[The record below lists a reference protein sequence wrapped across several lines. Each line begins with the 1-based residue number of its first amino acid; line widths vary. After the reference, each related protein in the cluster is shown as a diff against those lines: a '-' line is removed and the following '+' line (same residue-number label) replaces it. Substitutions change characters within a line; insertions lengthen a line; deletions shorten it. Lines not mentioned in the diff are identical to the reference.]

1 MKRVHKK
8 VKVLV
13 VGVGRL
19 GKRFCESFAN
29 DKNLLEIVGV
39 TGFNPNSRYA
49 EELSIYDIPYYEKM
63 EDAIQKLGSKVDV
76 ILDTSVDHS
85 LQKIAEGVLEKT
97 HNHHTVTTS
106 IEDYLN
112 SSTEMAH

>member
-13 VGVGRL
+13 VGLSRL
-19 GKRFCESFAN
+19 SKRFCESFAN

-39 TGFNPNSRYA
+39 TGVNPHSRFA
-49 EELSIYDIPYYEKM
+49 EELSVYDIPCYEKM
-63 EDAIQKLGSKVDV
+63 EDAIQRLGSKVDV
-76 ILDTSVDHS
+76 ILDTSADHS
-85 LQKIAEGVLEKT
+85 LQKVADGLLAKT

-112 SSTEMAH
+112 SPEVVH